1 MTKPSMT
8 RPLSAPTYEPATTF
22 HPPQPAPFTFG
33 VETVT
38 MEELMTA
45 PTTRAILEKAAPW
58 AVQMVGNDNFKP
70 FASTFTLRDA
80 GTFVPFDIAKSL
92 VEVDAALRALP
103 RSEWPRD
110 VQ

>member
-1 MTKPSMT
+1 MTEPSMT
-8 RPLSAPTYEPATTF
+8 RHLSAPAYEPSPTF
-22 HPPQPAPFTFG
+22 HPPQPAPFAFG

-38 MEELMTA
+38 MEELMSA
-45 PTTRAILEKAAPW
+45 PATRAILEKNAGW
-58 AVQMVGNDNFKP
+58 AVQMVGNENFKP
-70 FASTFTLRDA
+70 FASIFTLRDA

-110 VQ
+110 VE